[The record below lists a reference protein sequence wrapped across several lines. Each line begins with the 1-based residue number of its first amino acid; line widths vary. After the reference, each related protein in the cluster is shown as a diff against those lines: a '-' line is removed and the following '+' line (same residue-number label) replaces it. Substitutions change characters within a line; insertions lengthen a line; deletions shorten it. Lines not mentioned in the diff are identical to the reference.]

1 MDTPLPVRRLR
12 RAGIP
17 HPTRRASEPESQ
29 IARAIK
35 IGRRQKGLTQKQ
47 LAQLLGTSQS
57 ALSRIERAKLPVSL
71 SFLKRAVNIL
81 NITIKVT
88 VAPSKA
94 ARLPKSGRL
103 VL

>member
-1 MDTPLPVRRLR
+1 MDTPLRLRHLR

-17 HPTRRASEPESQ
+17 RPVRRASEPESQ

-35 IGRRQKGLTQKQ
+35 TGRRQKGLTQKR
-47 LAQLLGTSQS
+47 LAQLLGTSQP

-88 VAPSKA
+88 VAPSRASK
-94 ARLPKSGRL
+94 LSKSGRL